1 MLYIAMAGQERT
13 YICRTSFLTAEDID
27 IFVFVER
34 DVVRGENGSL
44 SLIDPARNAR
54 FRRYGR
60 SVKEVVDFIRN
71 HLNGCEACR
80 EQYSFDDKGYS
91 DVEAIV
97 SHRIF
102 RLI

>member
-1 MLYIAMAGQERT
+1 MAEQERT
-13 YICRTSFLTAEDID
+13 YICRMSFLTAEEID
-27 IFVFVER
+27 LFVFVER
-34 DVVRGENGSL
+34 DVVRGEDGSL

-60 SVKEVVDFIRN
+60 SVKEVVNFIRN
-71 HLNGCEACR
+71 HLNGCGACR

-97 SHRIF
+97 SQRTF